1 MVDMTTVTPQ
11 PIQEPRLTQRGR
23 RWFIGIAVLAALVV
37 GSVFAFVTF
46 QPIQVLPRV
55 RLAPGFSLVDSQ
67 GRAMTSEDMR
77 GQFVL
82 YTFSY
87 SSCVTCDSTDQ
98 TMKEVQE
105 GLASADLRGFDV
117 ALVTI
122 SVDPLDTPE
131 SMASYAESVGA
142 DPEVWAFATVEDPRF
157 LADVVAGGFSTYF
170 SLNDDGTITLDRRFV
185 LVDGAGI
192 IRNEYKYETQTSDTD
207 RILRHLGVLAEEE
220 ANSNGPAG
228 LAYEAAHLFLCYAP

>member
-1 MVDMTTVTPQ
+1 MVDITTVSPQ

-23 RWFIGIAVLAALVV
+23 RWFVGIAVLAALVV

-55 RLAPGFSLVDSQ
+55 RLAPGFSLVDSE
-67 GRAMTSEDMR
+67 GRSLTSEDMR
-77 GQFVL
+77 GRFAL

-87 SSCVTCDSTDQ
+87 SSCVTCDSIDQ
-98 TMKEVQE
+98 TMREVQE
-105 GLASADLRGFDV
+105 GLASAELRGFEV

-122 SVDPLDTPE
+122 SVDPAETPE

-142 DPEVWAFATVEDPRF
+142 DPEVWAFATVNDQRF
-157 LADVVAGGFSTYF
+157 LADVVAGGFGTYF
-170 SLNDDGTITLDRRFV
+170 SLGDDGIITLDRSFV

-192 IRNEYKYETQTSDTD
+192 IRNEYKYATQASDSE

-220 ANSNGPAG
+220 ANSHGPAG